1 MFLRRAGVI
10 AAQQLPTVKR
20 HTVFD
25 HSVSHDPELSQL
37 WSYLEQHLKYDWFV
51 WNKRKYR
58 LADEPVSQLESYEA
72 IGTVGGTLSK
82 FRAYSQFE
90 NYDD

>member
-1 MFLRRAGVI
+1 MRIPKLSNEELRD
-10 AAQQLPTVKR
+10 AAKWAVEDAQDDFCPDYIR
-20 HTVFD
+20 YAD
-25 HSVSHDPELSQL
+25 
-37 WSYLEQHLKYDWFV
+37 SYLEQHLKYDWFV

-58 LADEPVSQLESYEA
+58 RADEPVSQLESYEA